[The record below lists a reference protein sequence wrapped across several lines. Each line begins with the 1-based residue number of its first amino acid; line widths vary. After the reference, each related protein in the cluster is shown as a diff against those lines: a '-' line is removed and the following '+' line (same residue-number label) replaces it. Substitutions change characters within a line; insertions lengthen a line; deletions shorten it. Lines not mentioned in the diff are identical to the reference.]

1 MPILR
6 AEDID
11 VETFSDGAT
20 YRTLVGDESGST
32 PVRVGV
38 QTSPPGY
45 ATGTHAH
52 PYYEVVTVL
61 SGEGEAW
68 IDGEGDAASPIGPGT
83 TMVFPPNVKHW
94 FRALGEVPLVT
105 YGVHAF
111 PERIV
116 RRDGE

>member
-6 AEDID
+6 TEEID
-11 VETFSDGAT
+11 VEKFSGGAT
-20 YRTLVGDESGST
+20 YQTLMGDETGST

-52 PYYEVVTVL
+52 PYYEIVTVL

-68 IDGEGDAASPIGPGT
+68 IDGEGGAASPIGPGA
-83 TMVFPPNVKHW
+83 TMPPP
-94 FRALGEVPLVT
+94 PLHRSRPLPHPT
-105 YGVHAF
+105 GQ
-111 PERIV
+111 
-116 RRDGE
+116 